1 MFKSYEEST
10 IFQGKVVPLG
20 SYGGHF
26 FVNDKGELF
35 LQSGDYAGKIGVGF
49 DRLS

>member
-20 SYGGHF
+20 KNNSHF
-26 FVNDKGELF
+26 FVNSNSYKTKVVGHIDLDDLLTKEL
-35 LQSGDYAGKIGVGF
+35 
-49 DRLS
+49 